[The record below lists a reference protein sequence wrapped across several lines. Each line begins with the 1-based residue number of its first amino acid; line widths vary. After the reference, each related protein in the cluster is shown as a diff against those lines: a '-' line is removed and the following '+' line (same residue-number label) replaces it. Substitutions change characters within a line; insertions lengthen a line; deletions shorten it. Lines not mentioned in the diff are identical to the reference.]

1 MVILLIY
8 LSKKITIGII
18 VFFVVITVVIIG
30 RYAIGLYFK
39 KKFSKRPPPG
49 VIVEI
54 VSNKSFSQSLESYCT
69 SLSSKTSSYKIKK
82 NELLE
87 PINFN
92 KKVNK
97 GDIIAK
103 LSSKTIA
110 APFAGVIGKRGIS
123 GSSLGSE
130 NTIML
135 TLDDSRKILCDL
147 KVPEVYA
154 AILKKDLS
162 LKATFSAYKNK
173 TYKGKI
179 ESVASRVDAQTRSIL
194 ARAKIDNENFEI
206 IPGSLLEIEIFYNEK
221 NTLGIPD
228 TSIMY
233 EGSKKFIYKIVE
245 NNLIKKIEI
254 ETGIRNKGNL
264 EVLSGI
270 NEGDKLV
277 AEGLTKVRPGMKVK
291 PIIKSE

>member
-1 MVILLIY
+1 M
-8 LSKKITIGII
+8 
-18 VFFVVITVVIIG
+18 
-30 RYAIGLYFK
+30 GLYFK

-49 VIVEI
+49 VIVEV
-54 VSNKSFSQSLESYCT
+54 VSTKSFKQSLESYCT

-103 LSSKTIA
+103 LSTKTII
-110 APFAGVIGKRGIS
+110 APFSGVIGKRGIS

-130 NTIML
+130 NTIIL

-147 KVPEVYA
+147 KIPEVYA
-154 AILKKDLS
+154 AVLKKDLE
-162 LKATFSAYKNK
+162 LDAKFSAYKNK
-173 TYKGKI
+173 IYKGKI

-194 ARAKIDNENFEI
+194 ARAKINNEGSEI

-221 NTLGIPD
+221 NALSVPD

-233 EGSKKFIYKIVE
+233 EGSKKFIYKIIE
-245 NNLIKKIEI
+245 NNMIKKAEI
-254 ETGIRNKGNL
+254 ETGVRNVGNL
-264 EVLSGI
+264 EVLSGL
-270 NEGDKLV
+270 NEGDKII
-277 AEGLTKVRPGMKVK
+277 AEGLTKVRSGMKIK
-291 PIIKSE
+291 PIIKSQ

>member
-1 MVILLIY
+1 MTL
-8 LSKKITIGII
+8 II
-18 VFFVVITVVIIG
+18 VG
-30 RYAIGLYFK
+30 RYGVGLYFK

-49 VIVEI
+49 VIIEV

-92 KKVNK
+92 RKVNK
-97 GDIIAK
+97 GEVIAK
-103 LSSKTIA
+103 LSTKTIL
-110 APFAGVIGKRGIS
+110 APFAGVVGKRGIS

-130 NTIML
+130 NTIIL
-135 TLDDSRKILCDL
+135 TLDDSRKVLCDL
-147 KVPEVYA
+147 KIPEVYA
-154 AILKKDLS
+154 ASLKKGLN
-162 LKATFSAYKNK
+162 LNAKFSAYKNK
-173 TYKGKI
+173 IYKGKI

-194 ARAKIDNENFEI
+194 ARAKIDNKELEI

-221 NTLGIPD
+221 NSLSVPD

-245 NNLIKKIEI
+245 NNMVKKIEV
-254 ETGIRNKGNL
+254 ETGVRNVGNL
-264 EVLSGI
+264 EVLNGLK
-270 NEGDKLV
+270 EGDKII

-291 PIIKSE
+291 PIDKSQ